1 MREIIYKHCVNDREM
16 GAKEK
21 GTGAE
26 RELVHLLWASDWA
39 ASRVA
44 GSGSIGYPVP
54 DILAS
59 KNKRQLAIEC
69 KVTKSD
75 SQYLTKEEVADLR
88 KYAAIT
94 GAEPFIAVRFAR
106 AEWRFLAPDDLD
118 VTPTQFVVSKK
129 LALEHGKALKDV
141 LGAPKGI

>member
-1 MREIIYKHCVNDREM
+1 M
-16 GAKEK
+16 GAKQK

-26 RELVHLLWASDWA
+26 RELVHLLWAASWA

-44 GSGSIGYPVP
+44 GSGSIKYPVP

-59 KNKRQLAIEC
+59 KDNRQLAIEC
-69 KVTKSD
+69 KVTKGD

-88 KYAAIT
+88 EYARIT

-106 AEWRFLAPDDLD
+106 EDWRFLSPDDLD

-129 LALEHGKALKDV
+129 MALGHGRLLKDV
-141 LGAPKGI
+141 LGAKGI

>member
-1 MREIIYKHCVNDREM
+1 M
-16 GAKEK
+16 GAKTK

-26 RELVHLLWASDWA
+26 RELVHLFWKQNWA

-54 DILAS
+54 DILAG
-59 KNKRQLAIEC
+59 KDKRQLAIEC
-69 KVTKSD
+69 KCTKSD

-88 KYAAIT
+88 KFAAIT
-94 GAEPFIAVRFAR
+94 GAEPLIAVRFAR
-106 AEWRFLAPDDLD
+106 EEWRFLHPDALD

-129 LALEHGKALKDV
+129 MALEQGRVLKDV
-141 LGAPKGI
+141 LGAKGI

>member
-1 MREIIYKHCVNDREM
+1 M

-26 RELVHLLWASDWA
+26 RELVHLLWAADWA

-44 GSGSIGYPVP
+44 GSGSIKYPVP

-88 KYAAIT
+88 TYAAIT
-94 GAEPFIAVRFAR
+94 GAEPYIAVRFAR
-106 AEWRFLAPDDLD
+106 EEWRFLSPDELD
-118 VTPTQFVVSKK
+118 VTATQFVVSKK
-129 LALEHGKALKDV
+129 MALAHGKTLKGV

>member
-1 MREIIYKHCVNDREM
+1 M
-16 GAKEK
+16 GAKTK

-26 RELVHLLWASDWA
+26 RELVHLFWKHDWA

-59 KNKRQLAIEC
+59 KDKRQLAVEC
-69 KVTKSD
+69 KCTKGD

-88 KYAAIT
+88 TFAAIT
-94 GAEPFIAVRFAR
+94 GAEPYIAVRFAR
-106 AEWRFLAPDDLD
+106 EEWRFLHPDALD

-129 LALEHGKALKDV
+129 MALEQGRVLKDV
-141 LGAPKGI
+141 LGAKGI

>member
-1 MREIIYKHCVNDREM
+1 M

-26 RELVHLLWASDWA
+26 RELVHLLWAQEWG

-69 KVTKSD
+69 KVTKSE
-75 SQYLTKEEVADLR
+75 SQYITKEEIADLR
-88 KYAAIT
+88 TFAKIT
-94 GAEPFIAVRFAR
+94 GAEPYIAVRFAR
-106 AEWRFLAPDDLD
+106 TDWRFLAPDDLD
-118 VTPTQFVVSKK
+118 VTATQFVVSKK
-129 LALEHGKALKDV
+129 LAMARGRALGDI

>member
-1 MREIIYKHCVNDREM
+1 M
-16 GAKEK
+16 GAKQK

-26 RELVHLLWASDWA
+26 RELVHLLWAAEWA

-44 GSGSIGYPVP
+44 GSGSIKYPVP

-59 KNKRQLAIEC
+59 KANRQLAIEC
-69 KVTKSD
+69 KITKSD

-88 KYAAIT
+88 TYAKIT

-106 AEWRFLAPDDLD
+106 EDWRFLAPDELD

-129 LALEHGKALKDV
+129 LAFERGRLLKDV
-141 LGAPKGI
+141 LGAKGI